1 MFPESIPE
9 IEKKCQFDLAYFL
22 KKYFVDF
29 QVITKRVFL

>member
-9 IEKKCQFDLAYFL
+9 IEKKCQFDLAYFQ

-29 QVITKRVFL
+29 QAIMKCIFL